1 MDYIIKLCI
10 SSSCD
15 NCVNYYRPVG
25 CCTLHCVVIEKCTA
39 SLVDNQS
46 SAVNRLAS
54 KMSGYEGI
62 ISNFLNIC
70 WFLISLPL
78 CNTEM
83 ILNTQSIYRV
93 GELYNF

>member
-1 MDYIIKLCI
+1 VLF
-10 SSSCD
+10 
-15 NCVNYYRPVG
+15 
-25 CCTLHCVVIEKCTA
+25 IEKGTA

-46 SAVNRLAS
+46 SAVQSLAS

-62 ISNFLNIC
+62 ISNFLNVC

-78 CNTEM
+78 RSTEM
-83 ILNTQSIYRV
+83 ILNAQSIYCV